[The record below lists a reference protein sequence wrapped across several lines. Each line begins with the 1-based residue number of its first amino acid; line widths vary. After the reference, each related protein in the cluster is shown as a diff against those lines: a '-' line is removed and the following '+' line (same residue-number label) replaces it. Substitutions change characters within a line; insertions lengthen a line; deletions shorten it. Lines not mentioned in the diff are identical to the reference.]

1 MQQTDSA
8 EANIREERI
17 RNYLR
22 VVYESIGNDV
32 EALTR
37 HVNFIAMHE
46 LEWEAALNNVD
57 NPAISPSQRAACF
70 HRLIEQGT
78 NDALHGDPG
87 DWQVLSGEDHRA
99 RQAMS
104 LTAPERI
111 ANIVARIRQEFPH
124 LVSEFTR

>member
-32 EALTR
+32 EALTG

-57 NPAISPSQRAACF
+57 KPC
-70 HRLIEQGT
+70 
-78 NDALHGDPG
+78 D
-87 DWQVLSGEDHRA
+87 
-99 RQAMS
+99 
-104 LTAPERI
+104 
-111 ANIVARIRQEFPH
+111 
-124 LVSEFTR
+124 